1 MGTLT
6 SQAFVRAGR
15 TLVAAIIASAITV
28 LPQVIGV
35 FTLDQAYST
44 AIIVGLTAFLNG
56 LGKLLRAETIEVT
69 DADAARAAVNA
80 SPDPVTTVHSAP
92 IPF

>member
-15 TLVAAIIASAITV
+15 TLVAALIASAITV

-35 FTLDQAYST
+35 FSLDPAYTT
-44 AIIVGLTAFLNG
+44 AVIVGLTALLNG
-56 LGKLLRAETIEVT
+56 LGKLMREPTIEVS
-69 DADAARAAVNA
+69 DVVAARAAV
-80 SPDPVTTVHSAP
+80 SAAP
-92 IPF
+92 GVESTKSARIPF